1 MIQALGPAIE
11 QNLELEFWGHA
22 SDSQIGLC
30 VSSRELNQGSQFSY
44 FWKTKNHAI
53 TNALWI

>member
-22 SDSQIGLC
+22 SDGQIGLC
-30 VSSRELNQGSQFSY
+30 DIKGIKPGVKVLIFL
-44 FWKTKNHAI
+44 KN
-53 TNALWI
+53 